1 MRNTESELQ
10 KMILKIL
17 VNLKLMNHDINTV
30 GYS

>member
-17 VNLKLMNHDINTV
+17 FNSKLMNHDINTV